1 MLSPPLRLDLGG
13 GNLIFSWPEAAQ
25 GRGFV
30 LESTTGLPAGS
41 WTPVGAP
48 LTVVDSRCFVTVP
61 ATSAGNKFYR
71 LRQ

>member
-1 MLSPPLRLDLGG
+1 V
-13 GNLIFSWPEAAQ
+13 AQ
-25 GRGFV
+25 GRGIV
-30 LESTTGLPAGS
+30 LESTTGLPAGL